1 MIAQTRVGKD
11 S

>member
-1 MIAQTRVGKD
+1 MIAQT